1 MKLNIGLQT
10 YTLRDEMHLGYA
22 EVLKRI
28 ADIGYKSVEMTYDP
42 KNGEEAGKLIKKY
55 SMIATGAHIGI
66 DAVENDFDTVKGFM
80 DNIGARS
87 VIIPHIGGELVDSE
101 EKTKET
107 AKRFEAAAKKIA
119 PLGYELGF
127 HNHVLEFER
136 KFSGKTIID
145 IFFEEAPSLKF
156 EVDAGWAYAAGADVV
171 ASLKKLGGRLSYIH
185 IKDVDEKNTPTEIGS
200 GKVDMKS
207 VIETAAALG
216 VKWGIVEQDSCVNYK
231 PFDSVKVSY
240 DYIKTIN

>member
-10 YTLRDEMHLGYA
+10 YTLRDEMLLGYD

-42 KNGEEAGKLIKKY
+42 NNGKEVGELIKKY
-55 SMIATGAHIGI
+55 SLIATGAHIGI
-66 DAVENDFDTVKGFM
+66 DAIENDFDTVKTFM
-80 DNIGARS
+80 DNIGAKS
-87 VIIPHIGGELVDSE
+87 IIIPHIGGELIDSE

-107 AKRFEAAAKKIA
+107 AKRFEAAAKKIN

-136 KFSGKTIID
+136 KFNGKTVID
-145 IFFEEAPSLKF
+145 IFFEQAPSLTF
-156 EVDAGWAYAAGADVV
+156 EVDVGWAYAAGADVC
-171 ASLKKLGGRLSYIH
+171 AALKKLGKRLSCIH
-185 IKDVDEKNTPTEIGS
+185 IKDVDENNTPTEIGS

-216 VKWGIVEQDSCVNYK
+216 VKWGIVEQDSCVNYP
-231 PFDSVKVSY
+231 PFESVKVSC